1 MVGWLTFGG
10 RRRVSL
16 EPAAVCGLTVLRAEV
31 APPRRR
37 GEAALLRR
45 AALGADR
52 LAKAGCRRVL
62 TAPDFPCWEALTA
75 RGLRPVD
82 PEPLCQAMAG
92 PLALGWLE
100 RRGAAPQSA
109 VVALRGARVSRALFD
124 AAVLLCPRVRL
135 LAVSAPDGGEELR
148 RFLRE
153 EFGAA
158 ALEAGVARADCT
170 LLFSPEEGTP
180 TGGVLRLHGPRPDLD
195 GLALD
200 APEAA
205 LPGALEALPAL
216 SLLWEEGRLP
226 TEKILVRAAG
236 AGGNSLDSGGQTT
249 YNI

>member
-16 EPAAVCGLTVLRAEV
+16 EPAVLCGLTVLRAET
-31 APPRRR
+31 ALPRRR
-37 GEAALLRR
+37 SEAALLRR
-45 AALGADR
+45 AGLGAEK
-52 LAKAGCRRVL
+52 LARAGCRRVL
-62 TAPDFPCWEALTA
+62 TAPGFPCWEALA
-75 RGLRPVD
+75 ERGLRPVD

-92 PLALGWLE
+92 SLALGWLE
-100 RRGAAPQSA
+100 ERGVAPQRAS
-109 VVALRGARVSRALFD
+109 VALRGARVSRALFD

-153 EFGAA
+153 EFGVP
-158 ALEAGVARADCT
+158 ALEAEAVESHCT
-170 LLFSPEEGTP
+170 LLFSPEEEMP
-180 TGGVLRLHGPRPDLD
+180 RGGVLRLHGPRPALD
-195 GLALD
+195 GLALE

-205 LPGALEALPAL
+205 LPGELEPLPAL

-226 TEKILVRAAG
+226 LEKIRVCPAG
-236 AGGNSLDSGGQTT
+236 ADGNSLDSGGQTT